1 MVTRAALVTILLLG
15 AQVVATSLASAHVP
29 EVCKPLFLEAGKAT
43 EGVVRKGNEANEVA
57 MDGLDRGRRVD
68 IDDYLTLADHLAQL
82 LGWQIDMF
90 IKLTEAITCVDKQH

>member
-1 MVTRAALVTILLLG
+1 
-15 AQVVATSLASAHVP
+15 
-29 EVCKPLFLEAGKAT
+29 
-43 EGVVRKGNEANEVA
+43 

-82 LGWQIDMF
+82 LGGQIDMF

>member
-43 EGVVRKGNEANEVA
+43 EGVVRKGNEANVD
-57 MDGLDRGRRVD
+57 DGLNPRLFAFLGARDFGGGVVD
-68 IDDYLTLADHLAQL
+68 
-82 LGWQIDMF
+82 GFMF
-90 IKLTEAITCVDKQH
+90 PMN